1 MDVERSI
8 FRLYDIRG
16 IVGTEIVEDFAFGL
30 GKGYGTIVRRKG
42 GKRLAV
48 GSDVRPSSGPLK
60 EALSDGLRSVGVS
73 VVDIGTVPTP
83 LLYFSLF
90 VQDVQGGIQVTAS
103 HNPTEY
109 NGFKLNLGRDTF
121 FGDDIQ
127 DLMKLMEKDDFDRT
141 FEKGMYE
148 TKDIVGDYVEEV
160 EKRVQVERRVNVAFD
175 PGNGTAGPVL
185 CVLMPALGQEVRGI
199 YLEPDGTFPNHLA
212 DPTVEKYMKDL
223 QALVKDEGY
232 ELGVGLDGD
241 TDRIGAVD
249 ETGQLL
255 YGDRLLGLYA
265 SQVLAERPGSEIVF
279 DVKCSQ
285 GLVEH
290 IESLGGRPVMW
301 KTGHS
306 LLKAKLRETGA
317 PLAGEMSGHM
327 FFNDRY
333 YGYDDGLY
341 STARLLEILSRSD
354 RGLRDLASEMPSY
367 VSTPEIHAR
376 CPDEEKFEVV
386 DKLVNSFK
394 DRGYEVIDL
403 DGARVQFD
411 DGFGLVRASNTQ
423 PVLVLRFEGKTEERM
438 QEIRGLVL
446 DEMRKHP
453 EIDLE
458 GIDP

>member
-30 GKGYGTIVRRKG
+30 GKAYGTIVKRKG
-42 GKRLAV
+42 GNTLAV
-48 GSDVRPSSGPLK
+48 GSDVRPSSDGLK
-60 EALSDGLRSVGVS
+60 AALVDGLRSVGMGVI
-73 VVDIGTVPTP
+73 DLGTVPTP

-90 VQDVQGGIQVTAS
+90 VQDVQGGVQVTAS

-109 NGFKLNLGRDTF
+109 NGFKLNIGRKTF

-127 DLMKLMEKDDFDRT
+127 DLMVAMEKDDFDKT
-141 FEKGMYE
+141 LEKGKYT

-160 EKRVQVERRVNVAFD
+160 TKRVRIERRVNVAFD

-185 CVLMPALGQEVRGI
+185 DVLMPALGQEVQGI

-223 QALVKDEGY
+223 QTLVTDKGY

-241 TDRIGAVD
+241 TDRIGAID
-249 ETGQLL
+249 ETGALI

-265 SQVLAERPGSEIVF
+265 SQVLKDHPGAEIIF

-290 IESLGGRPVMW
+290 IRNLGGKPMMW

-306 LLKAKLRETGA
+306 LLKAKLRETNA

-327 FFNDRY
+327 FFNDRF
-333 YGYDDGLY
+333 YGFDDGLY
-341 STARLLEILSRSD
+341 STARLLELISGSD
-354 RGLRDLASEMPSY
+354 KGLKAMAGEMPFY
-367 VSTPEIHAR
+367 HSTPELHAR
-376 CPDEEKFEVV
+376 CPDDQKFEVV
-386 DKLVNSFK
+386 GKLVESFK
-394 DRGYEVIDL
+394 DQGYEVIDL

-438 QEIRGLVL
+438 HEIQDFVV
-446 DEMRKHP
+446 DEMKKHP

-458 GIDP
+458 DMGP

>member
-16 IVGTEIVEDFAFGL
+16 IVGAEIAEDFAFGL
-30 GKGYGTIVRRKG
+30 GKGYGTIVKRKG
-42 GKRLAV
+42 GKTLTV
-48 GSDVRPSSGPLK
+48 GCDVRPSSEGLK
-60 EALSDGLRSVGVS
+60 AALVDGLRAVGVS
-73 VVDIGTVPTP
+73 VIDLGTVPTP

-90 VQDVQGGIQVTAS
+90 VQNVQGGVQVTAS

-109 NGFKLNLGRDTF
+109 NGFKLNLGRETF

-127 DLMKLMEKDDFDRT
+127 DLRKIMEKDDFDKT
-141 FEKGMYE
+141 LEKGKYE
-148 TKDIVGDYVEEV
+148 TKDIASDYVEEV
-160 EKRVQVERRVNVAFD
+160 TKRVRIERT
-175 PGNGTAGPVL
+175 GNGTAGPAL
-185 CVLMPALGQEVRGI
+185 EVLMPALGQEVKGI

-212 DPTVEKYMKDL
+212 DPTVAKYMKDL
-223 QALVKDEGY
+223 SALVTSKGY

-249 ETGQLL
+249 ETGELIF
-255 YGDRLLGLYA
+255 GDRLLGLYA
-265 SQVLAERPGSEIVF
+265 SQVLKDHPGAEIVF

-290 IESLGGRPVMW
+290 IQNLGGTPVMW

-306 LLKAKLRETGA
+306 LLKAKLKETGA

-327 FFNDRY
+327 FFNDRF
-333 YGYDDGLY
+333 YGFDDGLY
-341 STARLLEILSRSD
+341 STARLLEILSKTD
-354 RGLRDLASEMPSY
+354 EGLRALASQMPFY
-367 VSTPEIHAR
+367 HSTPELHAR
-376 CPDEEKFEVV
+376 CPDDKKFDVV
-386 DKLVNSFK
+386 GRLVKSFK
-394 DRGYEVIDL
+394 DQGYDVIDL

-423 PVLVLRFEGKTEERM
+423 PVLVLRFEGRTEERM
-438 QEIRGLVL
+438 HEIQDLVVG
-446 DEMRKHP
+446 EMKKHP

-458 GIDP
+458 DVGP